1 MWLPLLV
8 STLMIVITVLTHMV
22 GLGVLIAIMRAR
34 VDRIRPYAAIWRQM
48 SMILV
53 IVLALFAIH
62 TIQIWMYAVLYYLL
76 GEFQTFETALYF
88 STSSFTT
95 VGYGEIVL
103 DERWRLVGAIESAN
117 GFILI
122 GWSTAFLISVI
133 SKLRAVELAW
143 LERRDDRAEML
154 ELTQPED

>member
-1 MWLPLLV
+1 MLLPLLV
-8 STLMIVITVLTHMV
+8 SSFMIILTVVIHMI
-22 GLGVLIAIMRAR
+22 GLGLLIAIMRAR
-34 VDRIRPYAAIWRQM
+34 IDRIKPYEAIWRQM
-48 SMILV
+48 LMILV

-62 TIQIWMYAVLYYLL
+62 TLQIWLYAMLYLGL
-76 GEFQTFETALYF
+76 GEFHTLEAALYY

-95 VGYGEIVL
+95 VGYGEVVL
-103 DERWRLVGAIESAN
+103 DEQWRMVGAIESAN

-143 LERRDDRAEML
+143 LERREDQADLL
-154 ELTQPED
+154 EIKS